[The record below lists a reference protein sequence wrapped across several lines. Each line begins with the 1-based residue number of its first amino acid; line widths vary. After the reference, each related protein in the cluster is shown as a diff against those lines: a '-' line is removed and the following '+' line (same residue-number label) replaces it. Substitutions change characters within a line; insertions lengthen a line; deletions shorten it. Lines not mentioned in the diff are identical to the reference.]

1 MGGAA
6 VSAAAP
12 VVWNFL
18 GYHFQAGPL
27 IVAVCATL
35 MTRLIVSLNTNG
47 PRRWA
52 LDVTVTALCVLVSA
66 LWVQANDLALLPA
79 GLSGIMFG
87 ALGLG
92 IISVAK
98 SQAAAAFRAALQTF
112 VRSLGAV
119 KPPENPGG

>member
-1 MGGAA
+1 MGAGA

-18 GYHFQAGPL
+18 GYHFQARPL

-52 LDVTVTALCVLVSA
+52 LDVTVTALYVLVPA

-87 ALGLG
+87 ALDVS

-98 SQAAAAFRAALQTF
+98 SQAAAAFRAARQTF
-112 VRSLGAV
+112 VRSLGSV
-119 KPPENPGG
+119 KPPENPGA